1 MRRSLLASQASQEAS
16 SAHWAVICPET
27 SSHISRQHRASE
39 PHLASSE
46 RPMHAVA
53 RGRAASHAQVLTGP
67 NSRHMPVY
75 SRATRSFRPLL
86 RPALVF
92 LAALSCGLGLGR
104 AGGSQIGFGTIRL
117 GVHIGEP
124 GARPGAQ
131 VWGCAQRRGVRLIR
145 LSLTRMRLFSLP
157 VASRAYVY
165 PEL

>member
-1 MRRSLLASQASQEAS
+1 
-16 SAHWAVICPET
+16 
-27 SSHISRQHRASE
+27 
-39 PHLASSE
+39 
-46 RPMHAVA
+46 
-53 RGRAASHAQVLTGP
+53 
-67 NSRHMPVY
+67 MPVY

-86 RPALVF
+86 AAPSRTGRHFRPALLF
-92 LAALSCGLGLGR
+92 LAALCCGLGLGR

-117 GVHIGEP
+117 GVHIGEYLGP
-124 GARPGAQ
+124 Q